1 MNPGPSDP
9 DSAADTG
16 SLIERAYTAAVDG
29 ADDGDDIRSR
39 VLDAACE
46 QFGALGVRRSTMDDV
61 ARRANVSRITV
72 YRRFATKDDLV
83 EQVILREYRRY
94 FDQFLTDIRRARTP
108 ADRVVLGFVS
118 SLRTI
123 RNNPIIGGLLTAE
136 PDMVVGSMI
145 GDQGRTVA
153 MVRAFVAGQLRREQ
167 RAGQVSAEV
176 DAELAAELMVRI
188 SASFLAIPSGVV
200 DLDDDEQLTEL
211 ARRYLV
217 PMLEPPHP
225 APPGTGTR

>member
-1 MNPGPSDP
+1 MKPGPSTPDP
-9 DSAADTG
+9 ATPAA

-29 ADDGDDIRSR
+29 SGDGDDIRTR

-46 QFGALGVRRSTMDDV
+46 QFGEMGIRRSTMDDV
-61 ARRANVSRITV
+61 AQRANVSRITV
-72 YRRFATKDDLV
+72 YRRFATKEILV

-94 FDQFLTDIRRARTP
+94 FDQFLTEIRRGHTA
-108 ADRVVLGFVS
+108 ADRVTLGFVT

-123 RNNPIIGGLLTAE
+123 RGNPIIGGLLTAE
-136 PDMVVGSMI
+136 PDMLVGTMI

-153 MVRAFVAGQLRREQ
+153 MVREFVAGQLRCEQ
-167 RAGQVSAEV
+167 QAGAVPDEI
-176 DAELAAELMVRI
+176 DADMVAELMVRI

-200 DLDDDEQLTEL
+200 DLDDDGQLADL

-217 PMLEPPHP
+217 PMLTPP
-225 APPGTGTR
+225 APAP

>member
-1 MNPGPSDP
+1 MESAAPGQPTDP
-9 DSAADTG
+9 DS
-16 SLIERAYTAAVDG
+16 LLQRAYSAAVEG
-29 ADDGDDIRSR
+29 AEEDDDIRTR

-46 QFGALGVRRSTMDDV
+46 QFALLGVRRSTMDDV

-72 YRRFATKDDLV
+72 YRRFATKDALV

-94 FDQFLTDIRRARTP
+94 FDQFLVEIRQARSA

-118 SLRTI
+118 SLRAI
-123 RNNPIIGGLLTAE
+123 RANPIIGGLLALE
-136 PDMVVGSMI
+136 PDMLVGTMI

-153 MVRAFVAGQLRREQ
+153 MVSEFVAGQLRREQ
-167 RAGQVSAEV
+167 RAGQVSTEI

-188 SASFLAIPSGVV
+188 SASFLAIPSRLV
-200 DLDDDEQLTEL
+200 DLDDEQQLADL

-217 PMLEPPHP
+217 PMIEPP
-225 APPGTGTR
+225 AGR

>member
-1 MNPGPSDP
+1 MKLESAAPGQPTDP
-9 DSAADTG
+9 DS
-16 SLIERAYTAAVDG
+16 LLQRAYSAAVEG
-29 ADDGDDIRSR
+29 AEEDDDIRTR

-46 QFGALGVRRSTMDDV
+46 QFALLGVRRSTMDDV

-72 YRRFATKDDLV
+72 YRRFATKDALV

-94 FDQFLTDIRRARTP
+94 FDQFLVEIRQARSA

-118 SLRTI
+118 SLRAI
-123 RNNPIIGGLLTAE
+123 RANPIIGGLLALE
-136 PDMVVGSMI
+136 PDMLVGTMI

-153 MVRAFVAGQLRREQ
+153 MVSEFVAGQLRREQ
-167 RAGQVSAEV
+167 RAGQVSTEI

-188 SASFLAIPSGVV
+188 SASFLAIPSRLV
-200 DLDDDEQLTEL
+200 DLDDEQQLADL

-217 PMLEPPHP
+217 PMIEPP
-225 APPGTGTR
+225 AGR